1 MKTALMIAMVA
12 MLVSLGVARAETMKA
27 GPDFDRVG
35 LASTKPQPGAHG
47 ALLKPAPGE
56 HADPGVADYPA
67 RKREMARR
75 LLWLMLSA
83 R

>member
-1 MKTALMIAMVA
+1 MKTAMMLSMTSMLM
-12 MLVSLGVARAETMKA
+12 SLGVAHAETVKPA
-27 GPDFDRVG
+27 PGFDRVG
-35 LASTKPQPGAHG
+35 LVSNEPQRSTHGAHSNAG
-47 ALLKPAPGE
+47 PGE
-56 HADPGVADYPA
+56 HAEPGVADYPA

>member
-1 MKTALMIAMVA
+1 MMKIAMILMALMFN
-12 MLVSLGVARAETMKA
+12 LGVAHAETVKPSP
-27 GPDFDRVG
+27 GFDRVG
-35 LASTKPQPGAHG
+35 LASAGQQRNAVTAP
-47 ALLKPAPGE
+47 LKVAPGE
-56 HADPGVADYPA
+56 SADADAAKYPE

>member
-1 MKTALMIAMVA
+1 MKTALMIATTA
-12 MLVSLGVARAETMKA
+12 MLVSLGVAHAETVKA

-35 LASTKPQPGAHG
+35 LASNKPQPGTHG
-47 ALLKPAPGE
+47 ALSKPAPGE
-56 HADPGVADYPA
+56 PAEPGAADYPT